1 MRDDRDDVDD
11 GDDGNQGDKARI
23 VTRPTM
29 AMMARLAYL
38 ARALVPVWD
47 RDILDLERGARG
59 YFRCCAIVSCRYYL
73 SSGCAHPPLSC
84 NWSLCATIC
93 TYLAV
98 FYQSAALWLV
108 RREPQ
113 MVHPRSHEF
122 RSRED
127 LFPPPP
133 RRRRRRVRRNSH
145 CEIRSAVDCSFGI
158 RSPRAG
164 TLGSGSS
171 LCFCRACGHMLDS
184 GFHDSSALPAR
195 ALRSLLLPPGSP
207 GLAIAAS
214 LASSSCMCTASL
226 FELGG

>member
-1 MRDDRDDVDD
+1 
-11 GDDGNQGDKARI
+11 
-23 VTRPTM
+23 M

-38 ARALVPVWD
+38 AGALVPVWD

-59 YFRCCAIVSCRYYL
+59 YFRCCAIVSCPDYL

-84 NWSLCATIC
+84 NSVTLKGNAHDLFFATIC

-98 FYQSAALWLV
+98 FYQSATLWLV

-113 MVHPRSHEF
+113 MVHPRSHEL

-133 RRRRRRVRRNSH
+133 GRWRRRVRRNSD
-145 CEIRSAVDCSFGI
+145 CGLPSGVDCSFGL

-184 GFHDSSALPAR
+184 GVHDSSALPAR
-195 ALRSLLLPPGSP
+195 VFRSLRLPPGSP
-207 GLAIAAS
+207 GLA
-214 LASSSCMCTASL
+214 
-226 FELGG
+226 